1 MAWRYGVL
9 LAAMLALPAFAQE
22 IDAETDRALWCATAL
37 TMLDQMGAY
46 PPEAANVVA
55 VTRIWYRRAFNG
67 FDRLGLG
74 DAEADVVSQSYID
87 ELGLQLPDY
96 LVSSDEDALR
106 LDIHAC
112 FEP

>member
-1 MAWRYGVL
+1 MGWRYGL
-9 LAAMLALPAFAQE
+9 MLAALMAMPVCAQE
-22 IDAETDRALWCATAL
+22 IDAETDEALWCATAL
-37 TMLDQMGAY
+37 TMLDNMGAY
-46 PPEAANVVA
+46 PPEAANATAVA
-55 VTRIWYRRAFNG
+55 RLWYRKAFNG

-74 DAEADVVSQSYID
+74 DAEAEAIGQSYAE
-87 ELGLQLPDY
+87 ELAMQLPDY